1 MFLCGPMVKSRMLDL
16 FLVRE
21 KAVSTL
27 LLAGMLDF
35 CDESMVASV
44 SVTLSSRL
52 LQVNRDGE
60 MGMGLRLRKE
70 PNPGLSFRYIRSGPG
85 KRIETSEPLQY
96 NTGATEEIPRQTSDL
111 YKLPLIIQV
120 CMILAF
126 GTDPPPDGA
135 VVI

>member
-1 MFLCGPMVKSRMLDL
+1 MVKSRMLDL
-16 FLVRE
+16 FLVRD

-44 SVTLSSRL
+44 SVTLSSGL

-60 MGMGLRLRKE
+60 MGVGLRKE

-96 NTGATEEIPRQTSDL
+96 NTGATEEIPSQTSDL

-126 GTDPPPDGA
+126 GRDPPPDGA